1 MIQKQFSRYYN
12 DYVPILDK
20 FALHRQFYMREKT
33 KKSYS
38 VNKNQSDVKKV
49 RLNEFLNQIYNHQKD
64 FMDFHKNKARTLKK
78 RALNS
83 KNYLEWN
90 EKKENEQRDRQEKE
104 RVKALKA
111 QDFGAYIDLV
121 QKTKNKRI
129 L

>member
-1 MIQKQFSRYYN
+1 
-12 DYVPILDK
+12 
-20 FALHRQFYMREKT
+20 MREKT

-38 VNKNQSDVKKV
+38 INKNQSDVKKV

-64 FMDFHKNKARTLKK
+64 FMDFHKNKARNLKK

-111 QDFGAYIDLV
+111 
-121 QKTKNKRI
+121 
-129 L
+129 